1 MKMMNIHEAKT
12 HLSQYI
18 ELAFNGED
26 IIICKSGKPMVK
38 LVRYEESEQPRKP
51 GYWAGKV
58 VIADDFDELP
68 ESIAKAFRGED

>member
-1 MKMMNIHEAKT
+1 MRMMNIHEAKT

-18 ELAFNGED
+18 ELAFEGEE
-26 IIICKSGKPMVK
+26 IIICKAGKPMVK

-51 GYWAGKV
+51 GYWEGKV

-68 ESIAKAFRGED
+68 ESIIKAFRGE

>member
-26 IIICKSGKPMVK
+26 IIICKAGKPMVK
-38 LVRYEESEQPRKP
+38 LVRYEEGEQPRTP
-51 GYWAGKV
+51 GYWTGKV
-58 VIADDFDELP
+58 VISDDFDELP
-68 ESIAKAFRGED
+68 DSIAKAFRGED